1 MAASWLQEKVS
12 ARVHARGLSLKKF
25 SMMFGTIYSTFIN
38 RLSDPMTFSVAELQK
53 MTEILGVTESWLRN
67 GRIDDVM
74 DGYSEWNT
82 DNWQKEKE
90 RMYD

>member
-53 MTEILGVTESWLRN
+53 MTEILGQTVDER
-67 GRIDDVM
+67 REDR
-74 DGYSEWNT
+74 SEHH
-82 DNWQKEKE
+82 
-90 RMYD
+90 